1 MGRFFRN
8 SYDPREDE
16 ARRTAYAANVV
27 RFRTDV
33 NEVKILLEA
42 VQRLDDSGLGTSR
55 YAISELLDGLNY
67 GYDVIHKVLNTDYGY
82 MKSSAQQKV
91 LRSEFRN
98 LPSASVDGLISA
110 VERGEI
116 YKLII
121 ACDVTLDM

>member
-1 MGRFFRN
+1 M
-8 SYDPREDE
+8 EE
-16 ARRTAYAANVV
+16 KTATILVV
-27 RFRTDV
+27 
-33 NEVKILLEA
+33 
-42 VQRLDDSGLGTSR
+42 DDDKDIVA
-55 YAISELLDGLNY
+55 AISKLLDGLNY
-67 GYDVIHKVLNTDYGY
+67 GYDVIHKILNTDYGY
-82 MKSSAQQKV
+82 MKSSAQQKF

>member
-42 VQRLDDSGLGTSR
+42 VQRLDDSGLGTS
-55 YAISELLDGLNY
+55 
-67 GYDVIHKVLNTDYGY
+67 TD
-82 MKSSAQQKV
+82 M
-91 LRSEFRN
+91 
-98 LPSASVDGLISA
+98 
-110 VERGEI
+110 
-116 YKLII
+116 
-121 ACDVTLDM
+121 T